1 MTPRRNPQVA
11 EWIAECEDRAPI
23 ETAVEIAAEAAAAL
37 DVANQAEQ
45 TAACARE
52 RLLEFA
58 EVGFEADGLKVI
70 ERTIESIPPE
80 EIAALRERLRAEG
93 RLERRTIRA
102 VIRTGEG

>member
-1 MTPRRNPQVA
+1 MTPHRNPQVA
-11 EWIAECEDRAPI
+11 EWIAECEDRAPL

-58 EVGFEADGLKVI
+58 DVGFECDGLKVV
-70 ERTIESIPPE
+70 ERVIESIPPE
-80 EIAALRERLRAEG
+80 EIAALRKRLAAEG
-93 RLERRTIRA
+93 KLEKRTIKA
-102 VIRTGEG
+102 VIRI

>member
-1 MTPRRNPQVA
+1 MTLRRNPQVA
-11 EWIAECEDRAPI
+11 EWIAECEDQAPL

-58 EVGFEADGLKVI
+58 EVGFECEGLKVV
-70 ERTIESIPPE
+70 ERVIESIPPV
-80 EIAALRERLRAEG
+80 EIAALRKRLALEG
-93 RLERRTIRA
+93 KLEKRTIKA
-102 VIRTGEG
+102 VIRTGEE